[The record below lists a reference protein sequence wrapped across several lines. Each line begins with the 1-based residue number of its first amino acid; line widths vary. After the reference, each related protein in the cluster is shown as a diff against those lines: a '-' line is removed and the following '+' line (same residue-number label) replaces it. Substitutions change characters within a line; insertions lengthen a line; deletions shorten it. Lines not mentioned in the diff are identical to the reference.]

1 MSLHYIIDGCN
12 LIHYPLFAELA
23 RGKPGDA
30 RSVLAQLIRERR
42 LCGSPN
48 NKITLVFDGF
58 APAGEFEAAGHIP
71 RVVFSGEET
80 ADEKIIGMIEDSA
93 CRGAL
98 VAVSD
103 DKQIR
108 IFAAGQRAK
117 AMSAEEF
124 FSRGQG
130 QKKQQRESAEEKI
143 SYGEMEKINRELRK
157 VWLK

>member
-1 MSLHYIIDGCN
+1 M
-12 LIHYPLFAELA
+12 
-23 RGKPGDA
+23 
-30 RSVLAQLIRERR
+30 AQLIREKQ

-48 NKITLVFDGF
+48 NKITIVFDGF
-58 APAGEFEAAGHIP
+58 LPEGLFDSFGKDP

-80 ADEKIIGMIEDSA
+80 ADERIIRMIERSA

-108 IFAAGQRAK
+108 IFARGQRAK

-143 SYGEMEKINRELRK
+143 SYGEMEKINRELRRL
-157 VWLK
+157 WLKE